1 MALASDSAGSAE
13 GTALRRAEDRAHR
26 DEIKLARVCHRV
38 HTLPRNYFVAVVLR
52 GFCQQ
57 CRNRVWLR
65 ALVVS
70 VDWII

>member
-26 DEIKLARVCHRV
+26 DEIRLARVCHRV
-38 HTLPRNYFVAVVLR
+38 RTLTRSYFVAVVLR

-57 CRNRVWLR
+57 CRNKECG
-65 ALVVS
+65 
-70 VDWII
+70 